1 MIEITIP
8 GRGALQLDYLVLDHN
23 GTLAVDGVLVSGV
36 RESLERLSKKL
47 EIFVV
52 TADTFG
58 RARTQLEG
66 VPCEL
71 TILPPGDQDRGKLA
85 FVDRLG
91 RARSACIG
99 NGRNDALMLEAAAL
113 GIAVIL
119 DEGAAAATLNAADVV
134 CVGIVPALELLLNPL
149 RLTAT
154 LRR

>member
-1 MIEITIP
+1 MIDVTIP
-8 GRGALQLDYLVLDHN
+8 GYGALRLDYLVLDHN
-23 GTLAVDGVLVSGV
+23 GTLAVDGILAPGV
-36 RESLERLSKKL
+36 REGLEKIAEKL

-58 RARTQLEG
+58 RARAQLER
-66 VPCEL
+66 VPCQL

-85 FVDRLG
+85 FVDQLG
-91 RARSACIG
+91 RERTVCIG

-119 DEGAAAATLNAADVV
+119 SEGAAVATLNAADVV
-134 CVGIVPALELLLNPL
+134 CVGIVPALELLMNPL

-154 LRR
+154 LRS